1 MTLNLGEKIRGL
13 RKRDKRTQEALAEAL
28 GVTCQAVSRWEAG
41 YSYPDMELIPSIAN
55 YFGITIDELF
65 GYENDREEKI
75 SAIIEKINS
84 FNIKSRSDDDWVD
97 ECVSILREGLIEFP
111 QNERLL
117 IVLAET
123 LWESGWRR
131 QEEWLSYDK
140 NGFIQYSYDREH
152 KNKYWIESGKICEQ
166 IINNTKDNSIFTRA
180 IAILV
185 PLYRN
190 FGKYDVAISY
200 ANQMPPIQKCREYLL
215 TEGTDG
221 KLSAKY
227 IGDFLLKS
235 AREFSEQLIF
245 SLVSN
250 KHNYESDMPIE
261 KVKGAIA
268 IFALICDD
276 GNMGEYHDFV
286 SKLYLYLS
294 RLEWERGYHNDA
306 FASLDKAL
314 EHARSMERLCDGK
327 EHTLTAPLVSYV
339 TFKLDKGMNCASL
352 LPENWPFWCNPNY
365 SQVEKEIK
373 ADPRWDEWV
382 KKTQSSSV

>member
-84 FNIKSRSDDDWVD
+84 FNIRSRSDDDWVD

-250 KHNYESDMPIE
+250 KRNYESDMPIE

-314 EHARSMERLCDGK
+314 EHARSMERLSDGK

-352 LPENWPFWCNPNY
+352 LPENWPFWCNPDY

>member
-1 MTLNLGEKIRGL
+1 MTLDLGEKIRGL

-75 SAIIEKINS
+75 SEIIEKINS
-84 FNIKSRSDDDWVD
+84 FNIRSRSDDDWVD

-200 ANQMPPIQKCREYLL
+200 ANQMPPIQQCREYLL

-339 TFKLDKGMNCASL
+339 TFKLDKGMNYASL

-382 KKTQSSSV
+382 KKTQE

>member
-1 MTLNLGEKIRGL
+1 METKDILHELRTKKGL
-13 RKRDKRTQEALAEAL
+13 SQGALAEKIF
-28 GVTCQAVSRWEAG
+28 VTRQAVSRWEYG
-41 YSYPDMELIPSIAN
+41 YTYPDVELIPSIAN

-65 GYENDREEKI
+65 GYENDREERI
-75 SAIIEKINS
+75 NSIIEKVDS
-84 FNIKSRSDDDWVD
+84 FNYKFRGDDEWVD
-97 ECVSILREGLIEFP
+97 ECLSILREGLAEFP

-131 QEEWLSYDK
+131 HGEWLSYDK
-140 NGFIQYSYDREH
+140 DGFIQYSYDREH
-152 KNKYWIESGKICEQ
+152 KNKYWVESGKICEQ
-166 IINNTKDNSIFTRA
+166 LINNTKDNSIFTRA

-190 FGKYDVAISY
+190 FGKYDTAISY
-200 ANQMPPIQKCREYLL
+200 ANQMPSIQKCREYLL

-235 AREFSEQLIF
+235 AKEFSEQLIF
-245 SLVSN
+245 SLISN
-250 KHNYESDMPIE
+250 KSNYESDMPIE

-268 IFALICDD
+268 IFDLICDD
-276 GNMGEYHDFV
+276 GNMGDYHDFV

-294 RLEWERGYHNDA
+294 RLEWERGYYNDA
-306 FASLDKAL
+306 FVSLDKAL
-314 EHARSMERLCDGK
+314 GHAKSIERLCDGK
-327 EHTLTAPLVSYV
+327 EHTLTAPLVSFV
-339 TFKLDKGMNCASL
+339 TFKLDKGMKYVSL
-352 LPENWPFWCNPNY
+352 LPENWPFWCNPDY

-373 ADPRWDEWV
+373 ADPRWSEWV
-382 KKTQSSSV
+382 AKTQE

>member
-1 MTLNLGEKIRGL
+1 MILTLGEKIREL
-13 RKRDKRTQEALAEAL
+13 RKRDKRTQEALADAL
-28 GVTCQAVSRWEAG
+28 GVTCQAVSRWESG

-75 SAIIEKINS
+75 SVIIEKVNS
-84 FNIKSRSDDDWVD
+84 FNIQSRSDDDWVD

-111 QNERLL
+111 QNQRLL

-123 LWESGWRR
+123 LWEAGWRR
-131 QEEWLSYDK
+131 HSEWCSYDK
-140 NGFIQYSYDREH
+140 DGFIQYSYDREC
-152 KNKYWIESGKICEQ
+152 KNKYWVESGKICEQ

-185 PLYRN
+185 PLYRG

-200 ANQMPPIQKCREYLL
+200 ANQMPPIQKSREYLL

-221 KLSAKY
+221 KLLAKY

-235 AREFSEQLIF
+235 AKEFSEQLIF
-245 SLVSN
+245 SLISN
-250 KHNYESDMPIE
+250 KRNYESDMPIE

-268 IFALICDD
+268 IFDLICDD
-276 GNMGEYHDFV
+276 GNMGNYHDFV

-294 RLEWERGYHNDA
+294 RLEWERGYYNDA

-314 EHARSMERLCDGK
+314 DNAKCMEKLSDGK

-339 TFKLDKGMNCASL
+339 TFKLDKGMNYASL
-352 LPENWPFWCNPNY
+352 LPENWPFWCNPDY
-365 SQVEKEIK
+365 SRVEKEIK

-382 KKTQSSSV
+382 AKTQE